1 MFDLSP
7 SESRVIDTHLE
18 PVLAWS
24 RGRTAETERLA
35 LDATR
40 LLSCTSD
47 RLEDYVPQGFFKRCQ
62 HAFSRNSSD
71 ALRPT
76 PGDLISMQKHSWRY
90 IHLLNEHNLLLAHS
104 IITVKNNLL
113 TLAVQEEETRNEVM
127 RMADRI
133 YQRFLRIEER
143 VEKIEFSQAIHSWIL
158 TLDTYDYDEKY
169 PPYFRLL
176 RVIKDFYQ
184 LKNDCWTIQELKYL
198 QKAIK
203 EAQLP
208 WKNKI
213 DLREFVNG
221 LVDEIEYVGFEN
233 FQPLA
238 ELKSPSGALV
248 PSKFILDNVS
258 APAFHTVHC
267 ICSNYASSAEVLTAI
282 QEKLSVNKTTA
293 LKKVLLSFLNKS
305 GIDPQAKVP
314 LRDLAIELLTC
325 SSLACNLFH
334 QNDVRQPEPQRLRQ
348 PEPQRLHQVAIE
360 AAPEPAPQP
369 EPQLQLITFMEDPV
383 VQQTFKS
390 VSSLDPEADLRF
402 AQALKDH
409 FPQETGELLLALQS
423 KGKDSEDYRA
433 RLLPVAQAGHPL
445 AQYLLGSLLNEKG
458 PDAEAFQWYEK
469 SADQGFPPGQVNLAA
484 CYINGSGCDV
494 DLDKAFECLKD
505 PLKLRFPDA
514 FVVAGILEETRGDN
528 KRALHRYSEGA
539 SLGNPAAQYI
549 IGNFHYY
556 GRGVKQNYKKAFA
569 CFLKSAT
576 SGYAPAQCEV
586 GRMYEFGL
594 GVIKDDA
601 KAVEYY
607 TMAMKKG
614 DVEAKVNLADMYF
627 FGKGVAEDKYKA
639 FKLFLE
645 AAEQE
650 NGYAQF
656 VIGQSYENEIIV
668 SRSIKKALKWY
679 RRSAANEY
687 PAGERALGLCYLQ
700 GEGVRQ
706 DEAKGLQLLVKA
718 GHGGDKVA
726 QRRLARHYYCC
737 ESDHR
742 RAVDIEK
749 DVEDCQSCLYWLQ
762 QGVRS
767 KDVYAM
773 LILAWLENLSRE
785 SYRRVEIVG
794 FDMTKTRLIN
804 AIKEY
809 AGRHDQKVLLLYD
822 DSFWE
827 TGGAGYVLTAD
838 LFIHN
843 SKGMSLDLG
852 HLIDSGVGKIERDK
866 IFDCVFE
873 KAEHLDA
880 VLRFLDLYERFL

>member
-1 MFDLSP
+1 MFDLSH
-7 SESRVIDTHLE
+7 SESRVIDAHLE

-24 RGRTAETERLA
+24 KGRTVETERLA

-40 LLSCTSD
+40 LLSCTSE
-47 RLEDYVPQGFFKRCQ
+47 RLDDYVAQGFFRRCWN
-62 HAFSRNSSD
+62 AFSRNSSD
-71 ALRPT
+71 VFRPQ
-76 PGDLISMQKHSWRY
+76 PGDLVSLQKHSWRY

-104 IITVKNNLL
+104 IITVKNNLM
-113 TLAVQEEETRNEVM
+113 TLAVKEQETRDEVM

-184 LKNDCWTIQELKYL
+184 LKQDCWTIQELKYL

-221 LVDEIEYVGFEN
+221 LVDEIEQVGFDN

-238 ELKSPSGALV
+238 ELKSQAGEMV
-248 PSKFILDNVS
+248 PSKFILENVS

-267 ICSNYASSAEVLTAI
+267 ICSNYASSAEVLAAI
-282 QEKLSVNKTTA
+282 QEKLSVNKKTA

-325 SSLACNLFH
+325 SSLACNLF
-334 QNDVRQPEPQRLRQ
+334 QTDTVAPQRLPAMQ
-348 PEPQRLHQVAIE
+348 QVPEKVVA
-360 AAPEPAPQP
+360 PAPSS
-369 EPQLQLITFMEDPV
+369 FMD
-383 VQQTFKS
+383 
-390 VSSLDPEADLRF
+390 DPEVRQVFKTVSTLAPKADLLY
-402 AQALKDH
+402 AQTLKKH
-409 FPQETGELLLALQS
+409 FPQDTEDLLQALQYKHKNREHYQELLLPIAE
-423 KGKDSEDYRA
+423 K
-433 RLLPVAQAGHPL
+433 GHPL
-445 AQYLLGSLLNEKG
+445 AQYLLASLLNEQG
-458 PDAEAFQWYEK
+458 PSKKAFEWYQK
-469 SADQGFPPGQVNLAA
+469 SASQGFPPGQVNLAA
-484 CYINGSGCDV
+484 CYINGAGCES
-494 DLDKAFECLKD
+494 DLDKAFQCLED

-514 FVVAGILEETRGDN
+514 FVVAGILEESRGDN
-528 KRALHRYSEGA
+528 KKALHRYSEGA
-539 SLGNPAAQYI
+539 SLGNAAAQYI

-556 GRGVKQNYKKAFA
+556 GRSVKQNYKKAFA
-569 CFLKSAT
+569 CFLKSAN
-576 SGYAPAQCEV
+576 SGYAAAQCEV

-594 GVIKDDA
+594 GVIKDET

-607 TMAMKKG
+607 SMAMKQG

-627 FGKGVAEDKYKA
+627 FGKGVHEDKYKA

-656 VIGQSYENEIIV
+656 VIGQSYENEIV
-668 SRSIKKALKWY
+668 VARSIKKALKWY
-679 RRSAANEY
+679 QRSADNEY
-687 PAGERALGLCYLQ
+687 PAGERALGLCHFN

-706 DEAKGLQLLVKA
+706 DEDKGLDLLKKA

-726 QRRLARHYYCC
+726 QRKLAKHYYCC
-737 ESDHR
+737 DSDHR
-742 RAVDIEK
+742 CQIDIDK
-749 DVEDCQSCLYWLQ
+749 DLQDSNSCLYWLQ

-773 LILAWLENLSRE
+773 LILSFLENLSKE
-785 SYRRVEIVG
+785 SYRRMEIVG
-794 FDMTKTRLIN
+794 FDMTKTRLAN

-809 AGRHDQKVLLLYD
+809 AGRHEQKILLLYD

-827 TGGAGYVLTAD
+827 TGAAGYVLTGE
-838 LFIHN
+838 LFMHN
-843 SKGMSLDLG
+843 SRGMSLDLG
-852 HLIDSGVGKIERDK
+852 HLIDSGIGKLERDK
-866 IFDCVFE
+866 IFECVFE
-873 KAEHLDA
+873 KTEHLNA
-880 VLRFLDLYERFL
+880 VLRFLELYEDHL